1 MEQFILFRR
10 RIGFGYGQPFKP
22 QHKDI
27 IDKDYLFRLIG
38 KRSQQGF
45 IHIQIHRWHE
55 GHNPYSFRHH
65 QGRHDPPDTC
75 AHHKGH
81 YPDNCDN
88 TYQDNCDDTYQEL
101 GDGPCPQHGFF
112 YKADK
117 NHHVVNDPHHQ
128 AVNDQTWQLNPR
140 GNDDE
145 KHLVNEP
152 YRHAVNDQ
160 KGNNNPP
167 KRHLQP
173 PKQCKP
179 KHRFLYDLQ
188 FRFRQ
193 KQLDLQKLR
202 KLQPQQF
209 FQQLLPFQLLKQLF
223 GQQPFQRK
231 FGEPQQFLRRFQQGR
246 LLKEISFHFP
256 RQYEKDNHIT
266 FIYTSVRGCLRTGV

>member
-27 IDKDYLFRLIG
+27 IDKDYFFRFIG
-38 KRSQQGF
+38 KRSKQGF

-55 GHNPYSFRHH
+55 DHNPYSFRHH

-75 AHHKGH
+75 THHKGH
-81 YPDNCDN
+81 YPDNCDNTYPDNCDN

-117 NHHVVNDPHHQ
+117 NHPDPNPHSNFNEELVVHD
-128 AVNDQTWQLNPR
+128 
-140 GNDDE
+140 
-145 KHLVNEP
+145 P

-179 KHRFLYDLQ
+179 KHRLLHNLHV
-188 FRFRQ
+188 RFRQ

-231 FGEPQQFLRRFQQGR
+231 FGEPQQFLRKFQQGR
-246 LLKEISFHFP
+246 LLKEISLHFP
-256 RQYEKDNHIT
+256 RQYEFPKAI
-266 FIYTSVRGCLRTGV
+266 

>member
-27 IDKDYLFRLIG
+27 IDKDYFFRLIG

-65 QGRHDPPDTC
+65 QGWNDPPDTC

-88 TYQDNCDDTYQEL
+88 TYQDNCDNTYQDTCDDTYQEL
-101 GDGPCPQHGFF
+101 GDSPCPQPGFF
-112 YKADK
+112 FKADK
-117 NHHVVNDPHHQ
+117 NHLDPYNHVVNDPHHQ
-128 AVNDQTWQLNPR
+128 AVNGQN
-140 GNDDE
+140 
-145 KHLVNEP
+145 
-152 YRHAVNDQ
+152 
-160 KGNNNPP
+160 GNNNPP
-167 KRHLQP
+167 KCHLQP
-173 PKQCKP
+173 PEQRTP
-179 KHRFLYDLQ
+179 KHRFLHHLH
-188 FRFRQ
+188 FRLRQ
-193 KQLDLQKLR
+193 KQLDIQKLR

-246 LLKEISFHFP
+246 LLKEISPYFP
-256 RQYEKDNHIT
+256 RQYEFPKAI
-266 FIYTSVRGCLRTGV
+266 